1 MRLYELYICKNIYI
15 YTVYIY
21 CIYIRISRDVRAVS
35 WLFVDIRPTT
45 PES

>member
-1 MRLYELYICKNIYI
+1 MSCIYVRIYIYI

-21 CIYIRISRDVRAVS
+21 IYIRISRDVRAVS